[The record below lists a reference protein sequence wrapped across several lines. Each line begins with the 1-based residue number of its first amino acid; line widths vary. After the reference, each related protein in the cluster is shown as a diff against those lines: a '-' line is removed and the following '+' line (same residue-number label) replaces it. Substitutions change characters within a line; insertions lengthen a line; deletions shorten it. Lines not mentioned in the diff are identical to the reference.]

1 MLEYNGRGDKQLE
14 NEIGLSELHTACR
27 DGDIATV
34 ERLLL
39 EDPKVDVNKATPT
52 YNMTPLYIAS
62 LKNYADIVEELLKQ
76 PEIDM
81 SKSTKDRESPLY
93 VAIKKNHA
101 EVKDL
106 LYKHLKLIEIKEKEN
121 K

>member
-1 MLEYNGRGDKQLE
+1 LKEELE
-14 NEIGLSELHTACR
+14 NGGLSELHTACR

-39 EDPKVDVNKATPT
+39 ENPKLDVNKATPT

-62 LKNYADIVEELLKQ
+62 LKNYPDIVQKLLTH

-81 SKSTKDRESPLY
+81 DKSTCPAPTDRESPLY
-93 VAIKKNHA
+93 VAIKKTMQM
-101 EVKDL
+101 
-106 LYKHLKLIEIKEKEN
+106 
-121 K
+121 